1 MRLPR
6 LDRENAQR
14 IENAAF
20 PDAQLS
26 GLPGI
31 EPQPPR
37 EGTKTVYYNYVIRYS
52 QADLGVPRKDFVA
65 ALKAEGIPVPG
76 DGLIYYPLYRDPVFK
91 RLDPYGKGCPF
102 TCPYYDAPDAQK
114 PRYEDGSCP
123 VTERMCD
130 HVNIEIKIHPPAAAA
145 DMPDIAAAFKKV
157 VDNIEELKA

>member
-65 ALKAEGIPVPG
+65 AVRAEGIPVPG
-76 DGLIYYPLYRDPVFK
+76 DGLIYYPVYRGPHLSAHGPV
-91 RLDPYGKGCPF
+91 R
-102 TCPYYDAPDAQK
+102 
-114 PRYEDGSCP
+114 
-123 VTERMCD
+123 ERMPL
-130 HVNIEIKIHPPAAAA
+130 HVPI
-145 DMPDIAAAFKKV
+145 
-157 VDNIEELKA
+157 L